1 MKRQRLH
8 ETATAVAVIRLAK
21 FLRIA
26 PVETLPEL
34 FAISRCGIGRGT
46 HAREIKL
53 LVVRCEV
60 QRKDSAGV
68 VMTLDDSPTR
78 EARRRK
84 IRDLLAAGEFPHAHF
99 AHEISRRE
107 KFSVAAERGT
117 LNRRHMAEAMNEF
130 GRARIVDPHR
140 RITLRQRLV
149 FVTATNVLAFDR
161 CNERAGWGSREL
173 PRPELM
179 RGNFT
184 NRLSLV
190 NIVPLQRAVITGRDK
205 QR

>member
-46 HAREIKL
+46 HARKIKL

-60 QRKDSAGV
+60 QRKDSARV
-68 VMTLDDSPTR
+68 VVAFDDSPASET
-78 EARRRK
+78 RRRET
-84 IRDLLAAGEFPHAHF
+84 RDLFAAIQFPHAHF

-107 KFSVAAERGT
+107 KFSVAAERSA
-117 LNRRHMAEAMNEF
+117 LHRRHMAEAMNEF
-130 GRARIVDPHR
+130 ARARIMDPHR
-140 RITLRQRLV
+140 RLALRQRLV
-149 FVTATNVLAFDR
+149 FVAMTNVLA
-161 CNERAGWGSREL
+161 
-173 PRPELM
+173 
-179 RGNFT
+179 
-184 NRLSLV
+184 
-190 NIVPLQRAVITGRDK
+190 RD
-205 QR
+205 